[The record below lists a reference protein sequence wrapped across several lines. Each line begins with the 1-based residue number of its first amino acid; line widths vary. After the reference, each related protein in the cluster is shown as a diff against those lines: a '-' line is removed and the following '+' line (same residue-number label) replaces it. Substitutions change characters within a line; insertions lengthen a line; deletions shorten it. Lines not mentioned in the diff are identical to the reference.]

1 MATSRLN
8 STGLQCTNTSNDT
21 GNISFDTNENF
32 NFNKEANFANVITT
46 TGNASGPASGLVGQT
61 PNYTNVLTT
70 NLNLKDNDSSD
81 QLTIKA
87 HDTTTSHTL
96 TLSGTQGA
104 ANSYL
109 KNDSSGNLSWNTIPI
124 VLSGIASIG
133 DIGGGSTTS
142 TVSGDLVEAYK
153 NNNNF
158 GSAGSTITI
167 GWTVQSKTLKAIQ
180 ASVLSHNNHTGDN
193 DLYTPVIT
201 SYQDGWVTLKFEESG
216 AATQNISIMISI
228 FY

>member
-1 MATSRLN
+1 MATAKLK
-8 STGLQCTNTSNDT
+8 STGLECTNTESNS
-21 GNISFDTNENF
+21 GNITFNTDSKF
-32 NFNKEANFANVITT
+32 NFDQEAVFGSGLTT
-46 TGNASGPASGLVGQT
+46 TGATIGENSSLLVQT
-61 PNYTNVLTT
+61 PNYTNLLTT
-70 NLNLKDNDSSD
+70 NLKLKDSDNSD
-81 QLTIKA
+81 QVTIKA

-96 TLSGTQGA
+96 TLPATQGS
-104 ANSYL
+104 ANTYL

-124 VLSGIASIG
+124 VLSGIATIG
-133 DIGGGSTTS
+133 DIGGTSTTS
-142 TVSGDLVEAYK
+142 TVSGDLTSASK

-180 ASVLSHNNHTGDN
+180 ESVLSNNNNTSEN

-201 SYQDGWVTLKFEESG
+201 SYQDGSVTLKFEESG